1 MSFFDFLFG
10 ANKPQVLPPEQPLY
24 TTVTVTEKPVKPRKP
39 RAKKVKPAE
48 PVAQPAPEVKVIK
61 MDFDINNPRL
71 GSMELDWNDQ
81 FIELLKQH
89 GYQGATPED
98 LVDAWL
104 NDICRNII
112 SNPFPGGNVTNLDT
126 ARYVRR
132 QDLGDGKTEVS

>member
-1 MSFFDFLFG
+1 MSIFDLFRR
-10 ANKPQVLPPEQPLY
+10 KPAVEQVPVVSEPKP
-24 TTVTVTEKPVKPRKP
+24 KPVRKP
-39 RAKKVKPAE
+39 RVKKPKPE
-48 PVAQPAPEVKVIK
+48 PVPEAPAPEVKVLK
-61 MDFDINNPRL
+61 MDFDINNPRM

-81 FIELLKQH
+81 FIELLKKH

-104 NDICRNII
+104 NDICRNIL
-112 SNPFPGGNVTNLDT
+112 SNPFPGGNVTNLDA